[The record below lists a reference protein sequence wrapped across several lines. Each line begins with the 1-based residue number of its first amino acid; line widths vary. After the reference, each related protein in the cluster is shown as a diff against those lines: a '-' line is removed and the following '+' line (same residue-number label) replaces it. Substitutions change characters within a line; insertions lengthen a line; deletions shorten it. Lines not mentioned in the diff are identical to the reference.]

1 VSSNRPVRPE
11 AGNKLHVDR
20 RVVGIVWIADLC
32 LVAAVLA
39 TVIHRS
45 FLGLVLAIVAIGL
58 AVSAR
63 RRVGKHRRW
72 AGSSR
77 ALLAF
82 IGGFVVVFFSLPF
95 LIGGIAGL
103 WNLG

>member
-1 VSSNRPVRPE
+1 MSSNVPAQPRP
-11 AGNKLHVDR
+11 LHVDR
-20 RVVGIVWIADLC
+20 RVVAMTWFADAFV
-32 LVAAVLA
+32 VAGVLA

-45 FLGLVLAIVAIGL
+45 FLGLVLGIIAIGI
-58 AVSAR
+58 AASAR
-63 RRVGKHRRW
+63 RRVGKNRPW

-77 ALLAF
+77 ALLAV
-82 IGGFVVVFFSLPF
+82 IGGLVVIFFSLPI

>member
-1 VSSNRPVRPE
+1 MSSNPPVRRAEP
-11 AGNKLHVDR
+11 LHVDR
-20 RVVGIVWIADLC
+20 RVVWTTWIADLC
-32 LVAAVLA
+32 VVAAVLA
-39 TVIHRS
+39 TVVHRS

-63 RRVGKHRRW
+63 RRVGRHRRW

-77 ALLAF
+77 ALLAV
-82 IGGFVVVFFSLPF
+82 IGGAVVVFFSLPF

-103 WNLG
+103 WHLG